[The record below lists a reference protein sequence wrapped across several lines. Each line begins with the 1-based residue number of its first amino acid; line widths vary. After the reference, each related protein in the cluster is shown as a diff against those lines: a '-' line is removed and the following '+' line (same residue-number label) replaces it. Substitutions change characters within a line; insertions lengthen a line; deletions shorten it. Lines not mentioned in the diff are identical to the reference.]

1 MKVLVLGSGGREHA
15 LVYALKKSK
24 RVSEVIAAP
33 GNGGIS
39 DVCDVFS
46 INPLNESQV
55 LDLTLNQRVDLVV
68 IGPEAPLVAG
78 VADALKKAGILVYG
92 PGKSGAMLEGSK
104 VFAKRFMKRHN
115 IRSAAFDVCS
125 SYDEAE
131 SALTKRTPPLVIKA
145 DGLASGKGAF
155 VVEDLSSALKAAHE
169 LLVEGK
175 LGEAGQIVIVEDFLK
190 GYELTAMAITDGN
203 SYKMLPLSQDHK
215 RAFDNDEGPNTGGM
229 GAYAP
234 LPQVNEALK
243 GRIENEIIRPTV
255 QGLKADNINF
265 TGTIYAGLMI
275 HDGDPY
281 VLEYNVRFGDP
292 EAQVV
297 LPICNVDWGELF
309 LSCCRGT
316 LDELDEITV
325 NGSAVGVV
333 MASGGYPEKY
343 ETGYP
348 IEGLDGLKDKDDV
361 IVFHSGTKKEES
373 KFLTKGGRVLTVV
386 GLADNLKDAKEKAY
400 HAVSSIHFKDAH
412 YRRDIAWQA
421 FV

>member
-243 GRIENEIIRPTV
+243 ARIENEIIRPTV

-386 GLADNLKDAKEKAY
+386 GLADNLKGAKEKAY

>member
-1 MKVLVLGSGGREHA
+1 
-15 LVYALKKSK
+15 
-24 RVSEVIAAP
+24 
-33 GNGGIS
+33 
-39 DVCDVFS
+39 
-46 INPLNESQV
+46 
-55 LDLTLNQRVDLVV
+55 
-68 IGPEAPLVAG
+68 
-78 VADALKKAGILVYG
+78 
-92 PGKSGAMLEGSK
+92 
-104 VFAKRFMKRHN
+104 
-115 IRSAAFDVCS
+115 
-125 SYDEAE
+125 
-131 SALTKRTPPLVIKA
+131 
-145 DGLASGKGAF
+145 
-155 VVEDLSSALKAAHE
+155 
-169 LLVEGK
+169 
-175 LGEAGQIVIVEDFLK
+175 
-190 GYELTAMAITDGN
+190 
-203 SYKMLPLSQDHK
+203 
-215 RAFDNDEGPNTGGM
+215 
-229 GAYAP
+229 
-234 LPQVNEALK
+234 
-243 GRIENEIIRPTV
+243 
-255 QGLKADNINF
+255 
-265 TGTIYAGLMI
+265 MI

>member
-24 RVSEVIAAP
+24 RVSKVVAAP

-46 INPLNESQV
+46 INPLDESQV
-55 LDLTLNQRVDLVV
+55 LDLTLSQRVHLVV

-104 VFAKRFMKRHN
+104 VFAKKFMKRHN
-115 IRSAAFDVCS
+115 IGSASFDVCS
-125 SYDEAE
+125 NYDEAE
-131 SALTKRTPPLVIKA
+131 SALTKRTSPFVIKA

-155 VVEDLSSALKAAHE
+155 VVEDLSSALKVARE

-175 LGEAGQIVIVEDFLK
+175 LGDAGHTVIVEDFLK

-243 GRIENEIIRPTV
+243 ARIENEIIRPTV

-400 HAVSSIHFKDAH
+400 HAVSAIHFKDAH